1 MRLLLCSF
9 YNKKFPNNFCYV
21 HEINFKRE
29 LCSRLNSRAY
39 VLVQEFGTFSFKI
52 SDLTLFGYHCHSMYL
67 LLCSFYNKNFPNNYC
82 HVHKMNF
89 EKEICSRN
97 SRAHVPVG
105 RILGLNAYLCINAL
119 WF

>member
-9 YNKKFPNNFCYV
+9 YSKKFPNNFYYV

-29 LCSRLNSRAY
+29 LCSQLNSRAY
-39 VLVQEFGTFSFKI
+39 VPAQEFGKFSFKI
-52 SDLTLFGYHCHSMYL
+52 SNLTLSGSHCHSKYL
-67 LLCSFYNKNFPNNYC
+67 LLCIYYNKDFPNNYC
-82 HVHKMNF
+82 NVDKMNF
-89 EKEICSRN
+89 KKETCSRN
-97 SRAHVPVG
+97 SRAHVPVC